1 MHLKLSG
8 HYVCRVYRADGTV
21 RLEHEFDNLITNA
34 GLDRYGFVNTNAQTA
49 FGYALVGSGTSIPQV
64 TDTALANKIAHTT
77 TTANS
82 ASGYS
87 SGTPDYVFS
96 RITYR
101 FVPGTLN
108 NVTLTEVGV
117 GWTTTSVFSRSL
129 ILDSNGQP
137 TSIVVLADEYF
148 DLTYEL
154 RFYPPINDE
163 TFLLTIG
170 TQENV
175 PVTVRPIRVTVFG
188 PNFYT
193 GAGTTG
199 WGNLL
204 GTTSGSIYPREVDRA
219 SDGLYFQVGVQGGLD
234 ARTSTAFSF
243 TGGSDGLSSNA
254 WSAIGSYVP
263 GSFQRQFKITV
274 GLDAGNPSFNHIRMA
289 FRFGGTWQIH
299 FGSLIAKTPND
310 IVEMT
315 INYSWGRL

>member
-1 MHLKLSG
+1 MRLTLSG
-8 HYVCRVYRADGTV
+8 HYICRVYKTDGSL
-21 RLEHEFDNLITNA
+21 RSEYCFDNLITNA
-34 GLDRYGFVNTNAQTA
+34 GLDRYGFINTSSQTA
-49 FGYALVGSGTSIPQV
+49 FGYAMVGSGTSIAQA
-64 TDTALANKIAHTT
+64 TDTTLANKIAHTT

-82 ASGYS
+82 ASGYN
-87 SGTPDYVFS
+87 SGTPDYVYS

-101 FVPGTLN
+101 FLPGSLN

-117 GWTTTSVFSRSL
+117 GWTTTQVFSRAL

-154 RFYPPINDE
+154 RFFPPISDE
-163 TFLLTIG
+163 TFLLNIG
-170 TQENV
+170 TQQNV

-204 GTTSGSIYPREVDRA
+204 GTTSGAIYPREVDR
-219 SDGLYFQVGVQGGLD
+219 SNDGLYFQVGTQTGLD
-234 ARTSTAFSF
+234 ARTSTNFSF

-299 FGSLIAKTPND
+299 FGSAIVKTSND

-315 INYSWGRL
+315 LTYSWGRL